1 MHLCIQFAQEAKY
14 PHWLSLLMPNPKN
27 HFGQKVATPRCHV
40 PRMTKAATLP
50 QSPTHVPPRPRC
62 DNFMQNSYILQANIY
77 QFLFPPPPRSPIFKI
92 ALPVLQWASQAG
104 GSDMDG
110 VSVPGLYQN
119 HREIGPF
126 SRRKKNDQTKSLL
139 DRRALPGF
147 QWAGRAGGH
156 RADGQVGVP
165 GVHPNHK

>member
-14 PHWLSLLMPNPKN
+14 PHWPSLLMPNPKLN
-27 HFGQKVATPRCHV
+27 FGQKVATPRCHV
-40 PRMTKAATLP
+40 PRMTKSATLP

-92 ALPVLQWASQAG
+92 ALPVLQWASRAG

-126 SRRKKNDQTKSLL
+126 SRRKKRSNKIPFRPSRTSRISVGGSG
-139 DRRALPGF
+139 RRAPGG
-147 QWAGRAGGH
+147 WSGGRAGCTSK
-156 RADGQVGVP
+156 P
-165 GVHPNHK
+165 